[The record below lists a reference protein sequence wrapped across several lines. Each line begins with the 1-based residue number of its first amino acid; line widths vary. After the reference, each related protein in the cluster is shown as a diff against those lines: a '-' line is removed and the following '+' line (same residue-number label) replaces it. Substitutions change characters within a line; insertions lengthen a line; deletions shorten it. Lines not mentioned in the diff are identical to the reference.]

1 MQFVFDSPDPA
12 AARLR
17 QFAEQR
23 VRFVM
28 RRHAWLL
35 SFARLRL
42 TDMNG
47 PRGGSDKCCRLALK
61 TERDGTLH
69 VTSVAADWRAAVEG
83 ALARAAALLVRR
95 RARNRAARRQ
105 SPHRAATTVAEDSM
119 NA

>member
-17 QFAEQR
+17 QFAEHR

-47 PRGGSDKCCRLALK
+47 PRGGPDKCCRLALK

-69 VTSVAADWRAAVEG
+69 VTSVAADWRAALEG
-83 ALARAAALLVRR
+83 ALARASALLVRR
-95 RARNRAARRQ
+95 RSRSRAHRRHLPQ
-105 SPHRAATTVAEDSM
+105 HTAETPREDALNS
-119 NA
+119 

>member
-1 MQFVFDSPDPA
+1 MQFVFDSPDPTA
-12 AARLR
+12 AHLR
-17 QFAEQR
+17 QFAEHR

-47 PRGGSDKCCRLALK
+47 PRGGPDKCCRLALK

-69 VTSVAADWRAAVEG
+69 VTSVAADWRAALEG
-83 ALARAAALLVRR
+83 ALARASALLVRR
-95 RARNRAARRQ
+95 RSRSRAQRRQ
-105 SPHRAATTVAEDSM
+105 LPQHTAETPREDALNS
-119 NA
+119 

>member
-17 QFAEQR
+17 QFAEHR

-35 SFARLRL
+35 SLARLRL

-69 VTSVAADWRAAVEG
+69 VTSVAADWRAALEG
-83 ALARAAALLVRR
+83 ALVRASALLVRR
-95 RARNRAARRQ
+95 RSKSRTQRRHLPQHTAEIPREDALNR
-105 SPHRAATTVAEDSM
+105 
-119 NA
+119 